1 MGSAVRVGVDVAKD
15 VLQVHAVDDQ
25 GYVVT
30 SRQLPRSKFLPWCE
44 QLPADCVVA
53 LESCGTAHHWARQ
66 LERMGLRT
74 LLIPPAFA
82 MQYRLEGPRV
92 KNDAADA
99 AAICEAASRPKM
111 RFVPVKTC
119 AQQGWLTIHR
129 LRDGYSGERTAAINR
144 LRGLMAEFGLVF
156 AQSPRHLL
164 EQASSALTDKSNELT
179 PVARR
184 GVKRLIANID
194 HLDKDIVWCN
204 EEIKKHAKE
213 DERVRRAMSVLGI
226 GALGA
231 SAIVA
236 SAGDLT
242 QFKNGRQFAAWLG
255 LVPSQRSSG
264 GHQRLGGITKRGDRY
279 LRKLLVLGAANAL
292 NTASKRDDA
301 TSRWALEL
309 RKRAGF
315 RKTTVALANKI
326 ARHVWHALAE
336 PDAETPTL
344 QRAKRPLF
352 TLGPAGP
359 QAETPVGLGCLDE
372 NSKQSSHPDQ
382 SAKVV
387 LA

>member
-1 MGSAVRVGVDVAKD
+1 MDSAVRVGVDVAKD
-15 VLQVHAVDDQ
+15 VLQVHAVDEE
-25 GYVVT
+25 GSVVT
-30 SRQLPRSKFLPWCE
+30 SRQLARAKFLPWCE
-44 QLPADCVVA
+44 QLPAGCVVA
-53 LESCGTAHHWARQ
+53 LESCSTSHHWARQ
-66 LERMGLRT
+66 LQRMGLRT
-74 LLIPPAFA
+74 LLIAPAFA

-119 AQQGWLTIHR
+119 DQQGWLTIHR
-129 LRDGYSGERTAAINR
+129 LRDGYSAERTSAINR
-144 LRGLMAEFGLVF
+144 LRGLMAEFGLVYP
-156 AQSPRHLL
+156 QSPRHVL
-164 EQASSALTDKSNELT
+164 EQAAIALTDKSNDLT
-179 PVARR
+179 ALARR
-184 GVKRLIANID
+184 GIRRLIAHIER
-194 HLDKDIVWCN
+194 LEKDIVWCN

-213 DERVRRAMSVLGI
+213 DERVSRAMTVLGI

-264 GHQRLGGITKRGDRY
+264 GHQRLGGITKRGDKY

-301 TSRWALEL
+301 ISRWALEL

-336 PDAETPTL
+336 PDAETPTF

-352 TLGPAGP
+352 TLEAAGQ
-359 QAETPVGLGCLDE
+359 QAGTPVGLGCLDE
-372 NSKQSSHPDQ
+372 NSKQSSHPDKT
-382 SAKVV
+382 AKVV